1 MKHLKELVGIAS
13 AAAFALSLTA
23 VTSATTLSLQ
33 PTLNASPTVT
43 GIDTKATCTAPHTS
57 AAVLGT
63 PWDETP
69 TIVQGQ
75 GLSGASVVQI
85 DLQPSG
91 SLAHVALAHSSGN
104 RWMDDAAIRTA
115 RQTRYTPETQNCSA
129 VAGSYLLEVDF

>member
-23 VTSATTLSLQ
+23 VSSATTLSLH
-33 PTLNASPTVT
+33 PNLNASPTVT
-43 GIDTKATCTAPHTS
+43 GIDTKSTCAAPHTN

-69 TIVQGQ
+69 SIVQEM
-75 GLSGASVVQI
+75 GLSGASIVQI
-85 DLQPSG
+85 DLQPTG

-104 RWMDDAAIRTA
+104 RWMDDAALRTA
-115 RQTRYTPETQNCSA
+115 RQTRYAPETQNCSA
-129 VAGSYLLEVDF
+129 VAGSYLLEVEF